1 MGFTL
6 IMFLMLLIGVA
17 VAFLGIYNNQN
28 NVKKNRSIFFIFS
41 IVVYFIVILIVT
53 IWVFKDI
60 DIKSRNYT

>member
-17 VAFLGIYNNQN
+17 VAFLGIYKNQN
-28 NVKKNRSIFFIFS
+28 NVKKTGVFFSIFS

-53 IWVFKDI
+53 YLGI
-60 DIKSRNYT
+60 